1 MKNKFVRKL
10 LRSYTRQCYYE
21 AITNRSEGEISIGEA
36 RFLGSLISNL
46 KTSGPI
52 VEIGTHLGFS
62 TLAMCLFKQ
71 DARPLITVDN
81 FCWNALG
88 LKPDM
93 QFRAVSTIL
102 SEVVDNSNVKI
113 VRQEKAEFY
122 NSYHGETPSLIF
134 LDADHRYQPTAEDIR
149 WAKST
154 GAEVVCGHDYCD
166 LWPGVIQAVEEA
178 GGCKNI
184 VETLWVL

>member
-36 RFLGSLISNL
+36 RFLGNLISNL

-62 TLAMCLFKQ
+62 TLAMCLFKD

-93 QFRAVSTIL
+93 QFRAVSKIL

-154 GAEVVCGHDYCD
+154 GAE
-166 LWPGVIQAVEEA
+166 AVSYTHL
-178 GGCKNI
+178 
-184 VETLWVL
+184 TLPTRCHRCRSRWWADD